1 MKITINSTTG
11 DGTQMRFA
19 GTVIKS
25 PEKLARYTL
34 LIHRPCRWTGSHVAY
49 EVDDWMIS
57 EASTGQRML
66 SYARD
71 TRAAALAALNERF
84 TALADDRIAAVIASA
99 KCLNPEWKPK

>member
-1 MKITINSTTG
+1 MKIAINSKTR

-19 GTVIKS
+19 GTAIKS

-71 TRAAALAALNERF
+71 TRAAALAALDERF
-84 TALADDRIAAVIASA
+84 AAMADDRIAAVVASA
-99 KCLNPEWKPK
+99 ECLNPEHSPK